1 MEQSRTLNQS
11 EALEKNAKQLYQPM
25 RKSLETPLKDRAG
38 KLKQSTQPEE
48 IAKEPPNG

>member
-1 MEQSRTLNQS
+1 MEQSRALNES

-38 KLKQSTQPEE
+38 KLEQSIQPEE